1 MPPRSYEVAAS
12 DRNPFDDL
20 YAPEIMILGIGSI
33 LYSDDGFGIR
43 VAQRLEAEY
52 EFPGHVLVV
61 DGGVLGINLLG
72 VISKPKH
79 LIVVDTMR
87 NGGAPGDLYRVEG
100 DAIPERIRA
109 KNSLHQVDFLEALT
123 LCQALDNVPQTVILG
138 VEPTDVDTLSL
149 VMTPPVQAQVE
160 PVIQRVL
167 VELDR
172 LNTAYRRKDTPDVP
186 RDPFKDH
193 LDR

>member
-1 MPPRSYEVAAS
+1 VPSSE
-12 DRNPFDDL
+12 RNPFDDL

-43 VAQRLEAEY
+43 VAHRLEAAF
-52 EFPGHVLVV
+52 EFPDHVLVV

-72 VISKPKH
+72 VISKPRH

-87 NGGAPGDLYRVEG
+87 NGGTPGDLYRVEG

-123 LCQALDNVPQTVILG
+123 LCQALDNVPQTVIIG
-138 VEPTDVDTLSL
+138 VEPGDVDTLSL
-149 VMTPPVQAQVE
+149 VMTPL
-160 PVIQRVL
+160 IQSQIDPAIRMVL
-167 VELDR
+167 AELDR
-172 LNTAYRRKDTPDVP
+172 LGVSYRMKDNADVP
-186 RDPFKDH
+186 RDPFEDH
-193 LDR
+193 